1 MDEINYILQ
10 TTRKDINGKTSK
22 TIVWDRNGPLGLTR
36 DRMKKKKDLKEAGNE
51 DVELDSPAAVGY
63 TAQWQALVNTVR
75 TLNVQQT
82 GNFLTNLLEW
92 LLYIEVF
99 KNFAPRS

>member
-1 MDEINYILQ
+1 
-10 TTRKDINGKTSK
+10 
-22 TIVWDRNGPLGLTR
+22 
-36 DRMKKKKDLKEAGNE
+36 MKKKKDLKEAGNE

-82 GNFLTNLLEW
+82 GNFLTNLLE
-92 LLYIEVF
+92 
-99 KNFAPRS
+99 